1 MYEEHLAK
9 GEKLKDDE
17 ICAGLPENED
27 TQKNRYGNN
36 VAAGGKDSCQ
46 GDSGGPLVCD
56 DNGTMRMIGV
66 VSHGDICAKEGFPGV
81 YASVH
86 YHQQWINTSEY
97 DKSSAL
103 NNIKL

>member
-56 DNGTMRMIGV
+56 DNGTMTMIGF

-86 YHQQWINTSEY
+86 YHQKWINTSE
-97 DKSSAL
+97 
-103 NNIKL
+103 